1 MAVVRGWPS
10 GRSDGVA
17 AADRRQQVLRHLSEP
32 AARLRGDSP
41 WKYDLPAVQLEN
53 SRWLDLLLVTGIVG
67 GGLLAGTLLRSP
79 DPIALSPA
87 AVESFQAL
95 GVDVDGFMVPEV
107 LFSAGALT
115 SWRALAILVGGG
127 FLVGFG
133 SHWAGGCTSGHAIT
147 GLATLQLAS
156 LVAVVGF
163 FAGGL
168 LSANFLLPF
177 LLGR

>member
-1 MAVVRGWPS
+1 MVPLLLIVGSKYFGISRSLLHVCAATVPGNTTYLQYNWKTRGGW
-10 GRSDGVA
+10 
-17 AADRRQQVLRHLSEP
+17 
-32 AARLRGDSP
+32 
-41 WKYDLPAVQLEN
+41 N
-53 SRWLDLLLVTGIVG
+53 LLLVTGIVG